1 MNAGKRSTSPPDTI
15 SEPQITKGRPRTVTD
30 QAILDAARHCA
41 IERGPA
47 VSLDVI
53 AERVGV
59 TSPALLKRF
68 GSRQDLMIAALRPSD
83 PPAWVRD
90 LEGGP
95 DHRPLEEQ
103 LAGLID
109 RVLDF
114 FAREMPCMTALSESG
129 FPIEKIFVR
138 GETPPPFRNMWALA
152 SWFKRAQDRGL
163 IDPQAINGNDFE
175 SVAMGMLG
183 ALHSRVFLSD
193 FMGTSFWRRSRDQ
206 YVTDLARVYARAL
219 GPSRLQANAASPSRG
234 VPQPVSE
241 SGTRPASKS
250 AVAKPLAKPSIKPLK
265 RKKS

>member
-1 MNAGKRSTSPPDTI
+1 MT
-15 SEPQITKGRPRTVTD
+15 RPRTVTD

-41 IERGPA
+41 MERGPA

-90 LEGGP
+90 LEAGP
-95 DHRPLEEQ
+95 DTRPLGEQ
-103 LAGLID
+103 LEGLID

-129 FPIEKIFVR
+129 FPLEKIFAR
-138 GETPPPFRNMWALA
+138 NETPAPFRNLWALSA
-152 SWFKRAQDRGL
+152 WLKRAQDRGL
-163 IDPQAINGNDFE
+163 IASDAIADNDFE
-175 SVAMGMLG
+175 SVAMGLLG
-183 ALHSRVFLSD
+183 ALHGRVFLSD
-193 FMGTSFWRRSRDQ
+193 FMGTSYWRRSRDQ
-206 YVTDLARVYARAL
+206 YVIDIARVYARAL
-219 GPSRLQANAASPSRG
+219 APSRVAPATK
-234 VPQPVSE
+234 PVLVS
-241 SGTRPASKS
+241 S
-250 AVAKPLAKPSIKPLK
+250 KPSATAKSPTKTSSKAPAKRRERATTLPE